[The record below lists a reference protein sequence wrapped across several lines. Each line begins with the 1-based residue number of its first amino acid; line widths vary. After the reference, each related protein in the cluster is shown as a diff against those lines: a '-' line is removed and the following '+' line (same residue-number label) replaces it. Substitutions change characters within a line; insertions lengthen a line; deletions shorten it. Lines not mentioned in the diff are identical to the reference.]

1 MVNCFFFC
9 YSKAIK
15 GVDFLSQ
22 KMFKIDKYTNS
33 YDNEGFVPD
42 FINYY
47 GFERDEVKDVTISI
61 HQNTQ
66 RIKQV

>member
-1 MVNCFFFC
+1 MLYFTH
-9 YSKAIK
+9 K
-15 GVDFLSQ
+15 GVDFLS
-22 KMFKIDKYTNS
+22 KKILEIDKHTNS

-47 GFERDEVKDVTISI
+47 GLERNDNKDVINSV
-61 HQNTQ
+61 HQKSQ

>member
-1 MVNCFFFC
+1 MNEKIFE
-9 YSKAIK
+9 
-15 GVDFLSQ
+15 
-22 KMFKIDKYTNS
+22 IDKHTNS

-42 FINYY
+42 YINYY
-47 GFERDEVKDVTISI
+47 GFEKENNKNVTISI